1 MKITRVTLENF
12 MSHRRSS
19 LDLSRGINVVMGGNG
34 TGKSAIAEAI
44 RFALLGTTRV
54 TDARGAGAFDTIG
67 PWGETAEVE
76 IEIEGKGTV
85 RRVAAMDGTELSVS
99 WAVGGKAMLQQSI
112 LDTVGGSADQ
122 VRAVL
127 DASHVFHMPPDTQQK
142 LLQGLVDFRVTPG
155 KLFLALGEA
164 GCTPED
170 LRFLAGLPQLKNADG
185 LSGAD
190 LEAVYKDIYTART
203 AAGKDKEKAR
213 PQGLAPDL
221 VQKRLTAEEITRKVT
236 ALTAEIGELETR
248 QRELQVGVG
257 GARERAKALAIAQEQ
272 LNRLSE
278 TEPVFVALTDTSV
291 LESDLE
297 GFKEAHAEAAAATAK
312 AAELLEDATD
322 SRDEAVAAA
331 NATLAEHERANAEVV
346 RLEAGTCPTCSRPI
360 AESKT
365 ALDLMKRDAKAVGT
379 KAARALQAAKNAVKE
394 AQSVHADAQQAHERA
409 STHENNIVASLN
421 DAQDRLTKTLDENSH
436 LKGDRETALERHE
449 EALRALQAQIEDLS
463 GQEDVTTQEGELD
476 AIRDQLTLKRGRV
489 AELQGIA
496 KQLASYD
503 QALDAYQ
510 RLVERHATLDRLATM
525 LNRKAVPAIL
535 ARDLVA
541 PFLETINGRLAE
553 LTGDEIRLT
562 CELGDSG
569 IELRVSVRESRALP
583 TAALS
588 ESEKIRLGVVFAEA
602 VSRQTGIGILLIDRG
617 DSLEDRYRA
626 ALTSMLYGVLEDHQ
640 NVIVI
645 ATGTPKMATAE
656 DLGVFVVAD
665 GTVKMIEP
673 ALEGEPVGTE

>member
-67 PWGETAEVE
+67 PWGETAKVQ
-76 IEIEGKGTV
+76 IGIEGKGTV

-236 ALTAEIGELETR
+236 AITAEIGELETR
-248 QRELQVGVG
+248 QRELQAGVG

-278 TEPVFVALTDTSV
+278 NAPVLKALTDTSV

-297 GFKEAHAEAAAATAK
+297 GFRRARSEAAADMDKT
-312 AAELLEDATD
+312 AELLEDATTA
-322 SRDEAVAAA
+322 RDEAVAALEA
-331 NATLAEHERANAEVV
+331 ATATHRAVSAEVT
-346 RLEAGTCPTCSRPI
+346 RLEAGTCPTCKRAL

-394 AQSVHADAQQAHERA
+394 AQSVYADAQQAHERA
-409 STHENNIVASLN
+409 SIHETNIVASLN
-421 DAQDRLTKTLDENSH
+421 DAQSRLTGALDGNSR
-436 LKGDRETALERHE
+436 LKGERETALERHE
-449 EALRALQAQIEDLS
+449 EAMRALQAQIEDLS

-496 KQLASYD
+496 KQLATYD

-626 ALTSMLYGVLEDHQ
+626 ALTSMLYGVLDDHQ